1 MKFSN
6 KDFFSKCD
14 QIYPAK
20 FLMENFIFCEVC
32 TNYELHC
39 TSYEILFFAR
49 ITSSIVHTIVS

>member
-1 MKFSN
+1 MWPN
-6 KDFFSKCD
+6 PL
-14 QIYPAK
+14 YPAK